1 MASVLEAT
9 EYDVLPWSVA
19 TLKDDVHVVG
29 VQGEVTDEFAERL
42 TTALISYLDPS
53 VDS

>member
-1 MASVLEAT
+1 MGSVLEAT

-29 VQGEVTDEFAERL
+29 VQGEVTDEFTERVTEIQGESPVL
-42 TTALISYLDPS
+42 
-53 VDS
+53 